1 METHL
6 ADFIRHTTA
15 GREAEE
21 ILRRCVH
28 CGFCTATCPTYQLL
42 GDELDG
48 PRGRIYLIK
57 QVLEGAEPTEK
68 TRLHLDRCLSCRSC
82 ESTCPSGVHYTRL
95 LDIGREVVES
105 KVPRKGGD
113 ALMRGALKNL
123 LPRPAIFGAAM
134 KLGQSVRLLLP
145 GVLRAKV
152 PPLSSAGPAP
162 QRGHARKLIAL
173 AGCVQPSMFPN
184 INGATRRVLDRLGIE
199 MVEVPGAGCCGA
211 VRLHLNEAEGARDD
225 ARRNIDAW
233 WPLLESGAEGL
244 VMTASGCGSHVLEY
258 AHLLQD
264 DPDYALKAARVVLAT
279 RDISEVVTAEAAGLV
294 PLLEACKPLPE
305 AKRRLAFHSPCSLQ
319 HGLKIRGTVES
330 LLISAGFTLT
340 AVADSHLCCGSAGTY
355 SVLQPELS
363 KRLQDNKVAALT
375 AGGPAA
381 IVSANVGCVGHLQ
394 GATDLPVTHW
404 IEVLDERLSA

>member
-6 ADFIRHTTA
+6 ADFIRHTSA

-57 QVLEGAEPTEK
+57 QVLEGVTPTEK

-95 LDIGREVVES
+95 LDIGREAVEAR
-105 KVPRKGGD
+105 VPRTGID
-113 ALMRGALKNL
+113 SLLRWALRTL
-123 LPRPAIFGAAM
+123 LPRAMVFGAAM
-134 KLGQSVRLLLP
+134 KTGQAVRLLLP
-145 GVLRAKV
+145 RVLRAMV

-162 QRGHARKLIAL
+162 NSRHARRMIAL
-173 AGCVQPSMFPN
+173 AGCAQPSMYPN
-184 INGATRRVLDRLGIE
+184 INGATRRVLDRLGIQMLE
-199 MVEVPGAGCCGA
+199 AAGAGCCGA
-211 VRLHLNEAEGARDD
+211 VRQHLNAAEGALDD

-233 WPLLESGAEGL
+233 WPLLEAGAEGL

-258 AHLLQD
+258 AHLLRD
-264 DPDYALKAARVVLAT
+264 DPDYALKAARVVFAT
-279 RDISEVVTAEAAGLV
+279 RDISEVISAEAAGLA
-294 PLLEACKPLPE
+294 PLLQACRPLPE
-305 AKRRLAFHSPCSLQ
+305 QDRLLAFHSPCSLQ
-319 HGLKIRGTVES
+319 HGLKIRGTVEA
-330 LLISAGFTLT
+330 LLSAAGYTLT

-355 SVLQPELS
+355 SVLQMGISGVL
-363 KRLQDNKVAALT
+363 LDNKLAALT
-375 AGGPAA
+375 AGGPSVIA
-381 IVSANVGCVGHLQ
+381 SANVGCVAHMQ
-394 GATDLPVTHW
+394 GATDLPVKHW
-404 IEVLDERLSA
+404 VEVLDARLSH